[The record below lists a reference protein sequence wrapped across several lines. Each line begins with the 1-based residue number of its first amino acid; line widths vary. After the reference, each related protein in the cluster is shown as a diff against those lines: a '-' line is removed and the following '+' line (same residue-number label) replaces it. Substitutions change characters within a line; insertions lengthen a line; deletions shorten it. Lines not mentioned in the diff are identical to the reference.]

1 MKKHLF
7 LALCLAAST
16 AVWAQNTPTTPAAT
30 AAKTSAAAISQARL
44 VGKWEHTLQTSE
56 WLLQQTTELKDNRK
70 FTQHAVYKGPDGA
83 VLADNTSSGDWSFD
97 GTHFKRVFTHINN
110 QKLKPNRQV
119 RMEQKILSLSDSNFD
134 FFDPETQK
142 KLVFNRVQ

>member
-16 AVWAQNTPTTPAAT
+16 AAWAQNTPATTAAA
-30 AAKTSAAAISQARL
+30 AAKTSAAAIPQARL

-119 RMEQKILSLSDSNFD
+119 RMEQKILSLSDSSFD